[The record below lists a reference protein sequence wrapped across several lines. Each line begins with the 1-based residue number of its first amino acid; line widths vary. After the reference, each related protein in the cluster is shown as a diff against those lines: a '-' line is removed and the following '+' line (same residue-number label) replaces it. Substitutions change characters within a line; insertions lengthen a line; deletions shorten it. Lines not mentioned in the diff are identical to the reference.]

1 MNDINKTMQD
11 AAAAFTEQLKALL
24 PTVTVNKNG
33 YEIRSKILEVAQHQ
47 EWQEFSAKLG
57 QFKTTTKKEGG
68 ELVTTVSYPELP
80 NADKVLS
87 TAQKFYDFVN
97 NQAKK

>member
-1 MNDINKTMQD
+1 MNDINKTMQE
-11 AAAAFTEQLKALL
+11 AATAFTEQLKALM
-24 PTVTVNKNG
+24 PTVSVNKNG

-47 EWQEFSAKLG
+47 EWQEFSAKIG
-57 QFKTTTKKEGG
+57 QFEATTKKEGG
-68 ELVTTVSYPELP
+68 ELVTTVTYPAMP
-80 NADKVLS
+80 SADKVLE